1 MKFKKFSPDT
11 VAELLT
17 FLADR
22 ESFESTREIK
32 NISREDVRL
41 VFSEIAAQLKEVAQ
55 KQPVL
60 NKFELKKEILSEQTN
75 QVLSNLAP
83 HEEEALFK
91 SFKIG

>member
-1 MKFKKFSPDT
+1 MKFKKFSPNT

-17 FLADR
+17 FLA
-22 ESFESTREIK
+22 EHENFESTREIK

-41 VFSEIAAQLKEVAQ
+41 VFSEISTQLKEVAQ

-60 NKFELKKEILSEQTN
+60 NKFELKKEILTEKTN

>member
-1 MKFKKFSPDT
+1 MKFKKFSLNT

-22 ESFESTREIK
+22 ESFDSTKDIK
-32 NISREDVRL
+32 NISKDDVRL
-41 VFSEIAAQLKEVAQ
+41 IFSEISTQLKEMAHN
-55 KQPVL
+55 QPVL
-60 NKFELKKEILSEQTN
+60 NKFELKKEILSEKTN